1 MTAKTY
7 KMGKAAGAKGK
18 SYSTANEKDK
28 AGMATKYRNREQENI
43 SSHTEDAEGL
53 KRGAL
58 ESATS
63 SVLNLI

>member
-28 AGMATKYRNREQENI
+28 AGMATKYRNI

-58 ESATS
+58 ESAS